1 LLPYV
6 TITKDSDFY
15 KHFLLKGAPK
25 QILFITTGNIV
36 NRKLIKLFE
45 LKFQTIE
52 THFNC
57 DKNIIELSENY
68 IKVLN

>member
-1 LLPYV
+1 M

-15 KHFLLKGAPK
+15 KHFLLKGVPK
-25 QILFITTGNIV
+25 QILFITTGIII

-57 DKNIIELSENY
+57 DKNIIELSEIY
-68 IKVLN
+68 IKALN